1 MCMINRATN
10 SRFQKGVGLPV
21 AIFIITLLAVLAVV
35 INLLV
40 EQNAQ
45 TFSEELSFTRAF
57 YAAETGA
64 GIGMNTIFPPEEFP
78 TYGSTAECAAGPRT
92 YNFIVDGLNAC
103 SAEVTCTAVTIG
115 ARNYATITSEGSCED
130 STRTI
135 RVRTV
140 Y

>member
-1 MCMINRATN
+1 MTQNY
-10 SRFQKGVGLPV
+10 FQTSTASQRGVGLPV
-21 AIFIITLLAVLAVV
+21 AIFVITLLAILAIV
-35 INLLV
+35 INLVV

-45 TFSEELSFTRAF
+45 SFSEELNFTRAF

-64 GIGMNTIFPPEEFP
+64 GIGMNTIFPPDEYP
-78 TYGSTAECAAGPRT
+78 TYSVTAECAAGPRT

-103 SAEVTCTAVTIG
+103 SASVTCTAVTISSN
-115 ARNYATITSEGSCED
+115 NYATVTSEGSCGD